1 MSLDKTLLG
10 IAKSAVDTQQ
20 KSRDGRNVVSKGVDA
35 VTNKSYANE
44 DKKVAAE
51 ALRKWENSTW
61 KPKVEAK
68 LKQELKTRAPHLK
81 PGSKAYQQ
89 TYDSLFNKN
98 YKDLQSAKAKAQQ
111 QIGTLRKKGQT
122 QRQVDNDYSQKEAA
136 RNNNTKLQA
145 ASSAARDTGE
155 AVSGALATGSSRAL
169 RYPLQLAAD
178 IGEND
183 DGGIFDRGAKAL
195 ERHEDNLQQVYPAY
209 ADIQQN
215 GNFGQKLALSAV
227 EQIPNLAL
235 SFTGAGAAA
244 KGAQLAGAGAKMTA
258 ATAYGTAAATMYP
271 QAYGDGNDSTKQEL
285 ENATPE
291 QLRVAVRS
299 KDIYKGHFDKNIKA
313 GMSEDEAHQ
322 KSRDQTISSIAEESG
337 DAVGLATL
345 ALSMIAP
352 GVGSFTANQAAG
364 GAVSKFGQK
373 VFNKLAA
380 KADAGKV
387 AKYALP
393 AAVGTGIVGLNVAE
407 EALQEGYT
415 DYKAQQAAVD
425 VGVKDK
431 INQPQLKE
439 AMLMGGILGGAM
451 GGGTYIGTRNSKF
464 QQAQDGLREAQDTYA
479 QAAAIIPQLQQ
490 QIEEVSPRSAEGQAL
505 TAQLEETK
513 AALSTMAA
521 EAETRGIPKTSL
533 ARRAPRID
541 PTNSFDTD
549 FNGQVD
555 GATELSEQDFE
566 NALNPDGTPAPQ
578 VTPAAPVMSEQELDI
593 QDAQLAEFIAEQH
606 ALDEAIEDGSNDKPV
621 EQSLAEA
628 QNWYDSK
635 RGEGKQGLS
644 GVVSRAAATEQDAA
658 FAQQQEGIKGATAS
672 INDYIAS
679 ERAKQQQIDGQLQQ
693 EAEAATTDAEKQA
706 VAQKIEQRDAERA
719 KEDDILEARE
729 QLAQPYENE
738 LFDTTIIG
746 ADGAPF
752 KLARFW
758 DSSLPAGAKAKAI
771 ADAFGGQVDQ
781 NVAKSDWANLP
792 EGVQKEL
799 HRWFTE
805 HLNGVRQSREGAVAQ
820 AGEQVA
826 APAVEQPQE
835 VAPTASGLTMP
846 VRAEQAPVEAKQGA
860 ASYTLDNLKGDIS
873 NNYGRDPQAM
883 FDAQKRAEEAGL
895 PQAEIN
901 RVIQETISEKVG
913 WTKPAATQLTDENP
927 VINIPA
933 PGSKVSDNNT
943 AVYKTKPEANAAFR
957 KQGLDIDKS
966 HIVETKDG
974 FIIKDKP
981 PREVYKPYNK
991 KEGVIDTSNIAD
1003 TIYDG
1008 MTLDELSKAK
1018 IEAYKLNE
1026 DRKQQGVDDS
1036 RRHRLIFQAN
1046 KELSAAIKAGDKKL
1060 AGRLMSEIDSIE
1072 KDLTL
1077 NVTESEFHKAEK
1089 LNVDGMEAF
1098 DAKLA
1103 GIKNKIAESLL
1114 TQSPNDDSAT
1124 GIYKSK
1130 PAAKAAIKKQ
1140 KINPKTVDII
1150 KTDEGW
1156 ELVESTPATR
1166 AQARV
1171 DSKNADREA
1180 QSIYSDLLARNSQK
1194 ATKKDGSPKY
1204 FLSDAKSQ
1212 QFIVDNDIGATHEV
1226 VKNGN
1231 NFEIQ
1236 PKQTTEANQTTEAK
1250 PLLINNTEASL
1261 VGEQSAPAKRAEAKK
1276 AATEKSQNEVAE
1288 TDVKGEKERFSGNT
1302 FTNKEEAERRIARIK
1317 SKMGTLNSGMDP
1329 EMMGDGIYV
1338 AVAYIEDGLLAF
1350 KDFASEMRSTLGN
1363 DITPYLSMFWESA
1376 RRYPGFKG
1384 SAGMTNPEESA
1395 RQFDALMKEY
1405 EQASTPAK
1413 SDVPKKVGSG
1423 TQAKTLIG
1431 ENNEGLPLYE
1441 DDRGV
1446 RSILEHG
1453 IIYVNESV
1461 SITPTGIEQNPREQR
1476 YLTKEELA
1484 QESNNDTEAGTQDK
1498 AGAQEVRARGS
1509 DPQSGNTQ
1517 DDSGDVAQG
1526 QPTDDSATGQG
1537 ESTGRSSVR
1546 GAGTD
1551 VADDGAVPSSENAT
1565 DGRKGASG
1573 EGAPNAGAGKSATG
1587 SKSGRVAAVKS
1598 PAATAAQAT
1607 DLLIDNP
1614 LEIVGGTPVQR
1625 FNRNRAALELLD
1637 QLEVEGRQAT
1647 TEEQKVLAAY
1657 IGWGSFGQDLFQGS
1671 WEYPKYRDEGVWK
1684 ERSEWLRNMM
1694 GKENWESAQR
1704 SITNAHY
1711 TDPPTVM
1718 AMWDMLARMGFD
1730 GGRVLEPS
1738 MGTGNFFSMMPAD
1751 IKSRSQLTG
1760 IELDEMTGAIAKQ
1773 LFPQS
1778 NVQIMGYQDS
1788 KTPDNFYDVV
1798 VGNWPFEN
1806 TPVADRKYNKFN
1818 PMLHDYFFLKT
1829 MDQVRPGG
1837 IVIGITSAGSMD
1849 KKNTVV
1855 RGELAKQAELISAIR
1870 LPSGAFKDYAGTS
1883 VVTDIVILRKRPE
1896 KLGMI
1901 PKDATWVNIGTYDRT
1916 PSGKPVEVN
1925 QYYLDNPQNIIGTL
1939 DYGSGATQFPGM
1951 IVRRP
1956 DNMSERLQQAIEL
1969 VPENVIQE
1977 DTTTDHIT
1985 YYANKT
1991 GERHGSLFMQDDK
2004 LMLVRGDQAVLAQDV
2019 VKYEVKSEKTTK
2031 ERESQIKDA
2040 IDLRRKYSALIDAE
2054 RANEPAETQR
2064 KALKDAYKSFVKN
2077 NGPLRDS
2084 YALKYM
2090 LKANDPFYF
2099 ELAALEDDAGNHAA
2113 IMDKSTTRGMK
2124 TLENPSIRDAYVLAR
2139 NQSVSPSVKE
2149 IAKLSKKTEAEVKKE
2164 LKESGAVIEAPNGD
2178 LIPSDIYLSGNV
2190 RQKLREAQ
2198 AAFDDGN
2205 KAMKENI
2212 AALQNV
2218 VPEDIPYFNIETKL
2232 GATWVPIEV
2241 YQDYLASMLGLD
2253 SSDGIEVTFVAG
2265 RWKVRLKTGMD
2276 HTSAARTNYG
2286 TAHYKFSDLAQAA
2299 IRNQTIKIMKTD
2311 PQGDKYYDAE
2321 ASNEVNARIGKI
2333 REDFGTWLWSD
2344 PERRVDLEREYNESR
2359 NAWATPKYD
2368 GSFLTFEGMALTLGQ
2383 GEFSL
2388 REHQAN
2394 AIWRAIVN
2402 RRSLNAHEVGT
2413 GKTFT
2418 MGGIAIESRRYGIAK
2433 KPIILA
2439 HNANSAAVAAEIR
2452 MMYPSSRVLYIDN
2465 LEPKN
2470 RELRLRQIANDDWD
2484 AIVMPHSLVDR
2495 LSLTEETLM
2504 RMAADDIAALEAEF
2518 YAAAAEAGIDV
2529 SKVDLDDEDSVS
2541 KVRSRTAKEM
2551 AKTRKRV
2558 IEGIKKQA
2566 QQASKAGAVSFEDL
2580 GIDMILVDEVHEF
2593 KKPPIVT
2600 SMDMKGLN
2608 TDVSQRSIQLQFL
2621 TRYVRQMNNG
2631 GNVHTFTGTP
2641 ITNTITEIYH
2651 QMRYVMD
2658 SEMEKVSVSDW
2669 DGWFGSFATEVQDV
2683 ELTSAGDYEMTT
2695 RLAGFINVPELRQ
2708 MVGQYMDT
2716 VFAED
2721 MPEMQPRRTDTGKT
2735 MADDNLTEREK
2746 AHLLNGRTEG
2756 AKDRPYKKVIND
2768 TADMTPAQEAAFA
2781 EVQRLAGEWR
2791 DASGK
2796 QKREWVNKNDPRAPF
2811 AYTNMAEKAS
2821 ADVRLLD
2828 PSLVGKEGQTNDDP
2842 NSKTSRAVRNI
2853 MEIYHSD
2860 KDANQVVFMDKGYNK
2875 TATRSTGNRDE
2886 NKKMIYEKVD
2896 VFSPVADMVERLVQ
2910 SGIPREQIA
2919 VVTGSTKKEDR
2930 HRIAQAV
2937 NNSEIRVVIGSTQ
2950 TLGVGVNMQRNLRA
2964 MHHMDAPYMPGELE
2978 QRNGRGQ
2985 RQGNQWNT
2993 VLEYRYMT
3001 DRLDGKRWQILAVK
3015 QRFITAFMKSNGD
3028 TRTIEGDAAA
3038 EEQSDILES
3047 FSEAAGD
3054 PRVLQR
3060 VKLQGKQDSLKNKE
3074 RIYTRGIADMKREIR
3089 SQKDRA
3095 AKGKE
3100 ALAKLDPKIVA
3111 DTLQAQRD
3119 SFKATVDGKS
3129 FDKRADAIEVA
3140 NKFVE
3145 DNLRLGTGKLL
3156 EVGTY
3161 AGIPLKADWN
3171 HSDKE
3176 YKSIIDLGGHRFA
3189 GNGIAGLE
3197 AVMRNFPKFIE
3208 KSQADIDKSLATV
3221 KNLEKALDQPFGQ
3234 AQDLERNIK
3243 QLADLQ
3249 RDLEMNPVPP
3259 PAWLRQGAP
3268 MDSEV
3273 YRNKSPFIVTGHR
3286 YDSNGWFVIAEDS
3299 KGQVAI
3305 PYLEAKDASG
3315 MALYDEKDFVAPE
3328 VTENKRGKDSKKQD
3342 GKNDNELEID
3352 IDEPKFS
3359 RMAPNGKPTNLNE
3372 QQWLQVRTP
3381 AFKEWFGDWEND
3393 PVNASKVVDSNGEPM
3408 VVYHGSS
3415 AKDIDIFRDSP
3426 QTNGLLFFTENKGD
3440 AVSYSNGEKSGYMDM
3455 EYAEDKA
3462 NLDIARDYLIENG
3475 DSDMFNGALLNKNIS
3490 DETKVSE
3497 FAGDSNIG
3505 LVEAI
3510 GDKLRAGKISLSSA
3524 IDEINA
3530 FISSLYR
3537 EGKVYGVFL
3546 NVTKPYNSKTNPVSW
3561 QEAEKLGSNKLSD
3574 SSDGI
3579 FVTED
3584 DSDAAIAVYSPNQIK
3599 SADDNTGAFD
3609 PSNPD
3614 IRYSKTNPAKGATGA
3629 TSQQVIGALQKRFGK
3644 EVVAKLVK
3652 AGKLRVRSLND
3663 FVNADGR
3670 LLIPSDAEGFYYD
3683 GKVVLIADNLTADN
3697 AVATLLHEMGG
3708 HAGIQSM
3715 LDPQTYM
3722 SLMANFDALV
3732 KSGNKYAVR
3741 AKERAEASTDS
3752 DSEARDEYI
3761 PYLITE
3767 YAQASERGGAIGV
3780 IKRFVN
3786 RVMAG
3791 VRAWVRN
3798 HTGVQLKMTPNDM
3811 VQLAERMVKR
3821 ISEQSAVDMTIA
3833 DVENMPAGQ
3842 MQFKKA
3848 PAPKPQVDAVRK
3860 KYEGT
3865 DKWMKAPN
3873 GKPTKLNEKQW
3884 LQVRTPAFKQWFGDW
3899 ENDSVNASKILDEN
3913 GEPLVLYH
3921 GAKTE
3926 FWTFDMGQS
3935 VKERNNGMD
3944 GIFFTDNAKMAA
3956 GYSVDLPTEEAL
3968 VKARLEH
3975 LVARDLLAAKTRR
3988 LQLEGK
3994 SNNEVANLTKKE
4006 AETSEATLKDF
4017 VAIKRSVYEKAFDNA
4032 ADRTKAVFINSQAPF
4047 EQDMK
4052 GGNFW
4057 DANKKAAEYY
4067 ATGIYDG
4074 IVNDNVLDDVN
4085 SEYSQ
4090 GPVKV
4095 VVSFDSTN
4103 IKSATDNTG
4112 AFDASNAD
4120 IRYSNKPQF
4129 SRRYS
4134 NLGTDG
4140 KPVTAKEKALDKIA
4154 LAQATTMS
4162 SKFGINLLLRRHLAT
4177 PQHVALL
4184 NPVFK
4189 LFTDNIQSRIAYEN
4203 NEAGLVQTLLPEIW
4217 DTRLVVGKKKEAME
4231 RVSTAIF
4238 DGTMADQVWTDSE
4251 LETKFNHTRQDIGFY
4266 RRARRAIDKS
4276 VMNMTVDT
4284 LSSLAKG
4291 TKLVNMETIQRLKLA
4306 GMHPI
4311 FHNLAL
4317 QQHMTDELQ
4326 KLAKGGLITPK
4337 AEARMQ
4343 KQLDA
4348 VFDVMA
4354 AVAGKYDKLVEDGYA
4369 PLMRFGHYAVEVRD
4383 KISNDLDLF
4392 ELYETKGQQRK
4403 AIKELK
4409 ERYDE
4414 SQFSVGT
4421 GTLNPEG
4428 FKQFKNK
4435 GLSPETVQLFAA
4447 ELGLDDDSGYQAY
4460 LKIAVSDR
4468 SALKRLIHRKKVP
4481 GYSEDMPRVLSSFV
4495 MSNAR
4500 YSGRGLYNSEIERSI
4515 QNIEDGNLQNEAQKV
4530 FENIENP
4537 QEEFAQQRSLMFHYF
4552 MGFSPAF
4559 FFLNLTQPFTQT
4571 IPKLTAYAGAAKGH
4585 AYMAQALGI
4594 VGKNMGASAIEMGK
4608 KVAGMPTPNWRGFED
4623 KLPAWVKK
4631 EDYLRM
4637 AREGHLD
4644 PQNIYMIKGLERG
4657 KGGVA
4662 SGIWGNIES
4671 AAGWFAEVSESMNR
4685 RSTMIAAFRVAHDM
4699 GDAKLKAKG
4708 FDSKY
4713 DFAVSIIQQTQGIYN
4728 KGNRSGLARGNGKLG
4743 QYGPLILVFKQ
4754 FTINYTEQ
4762 MIRHGKDKEVKS
4774 LAVAMMWQFAL
4785 AGMLGLPFA
4794 DDLRDLFEGIAYRV
4808 FGKAFNLPDYLEG
4821 LLGKSNADALMYGLA
4836 SEKGRIDLFGRSSL
4850 GNVIPGTDVIRPG
4863 PTDWAEILGASS
4875 GFYESFFSAASM
4887 AADGH
4892 YKDALITASP
4902 RYIRDAASGA
4912 EIAMTGSYRNTKG
4925 DKIMDLDKTDAVI
4938 KSMAFNPSNNA
4949 RPGRDRSNAYNM
4961 KNMLK
4966 AKTDYFSKHLA
4977 EAMYQENDERL
4988 DELYNEMDAWNDKNA
5003 EHFNV
5008 DIDKIEKSAEKR
5020 VERKDFGSA
5029 ERQNVQDSLAQRQ
5042 DDLAGT

>member
-44 DKKVAAE
+44 DKKVAAA
-51 ALRKWENSTW
+51 ALRQWENNTW

-98 YKDLQSAKAKAQQ
+98 HKDLQSAKAKAQQ
-111 QIGTLRKKGQT
+111 QIGTLRQKGQT
-122 QRQVDNDYSQKEAA
+122 QRQVDNEYSQKEAA
-136 RNNNTKLQA
+136 RNNTTRLQA

-244 KGAQLAGAGAKMTA
+244 KGAQVAGAGAKMTA

-387 AKYALP
+387 AKYAIP
-393 AAVGTGIVGLNVAE
+393 TAVGTGIVGLNVAE

-451 GGGTYIGTRNSKF
+451 GGGVYVGTRNSKF
-464 QQAQDGLREAQDTYA
+464 QQAQDGLREAQDNYA
-479 QAAAIIPQLQQ
+479 QAASIIPQLQQ

-549 FNGQVD
+549 FDGGID

-566 NALNPDGTPAPQ
+566 NALNPDGTPATQ
-578 VTPAAPVMSEQELDI
+578 ATPAAPVMSEQELDI
-593 QDAQLAEFIAEQH
+593 QDAQLAEFIAEQA
-606 ALDEAIEDGSNDKPV
+606 ALDEAIEDGSSEKPL
-621 EQSLAEA
+621 EESIAEA

-644 GVVSRAAATEQDAA
+644 GVVSRAAATEQDTA
-658 FAQQQEGIKGATAS
+658 FAQQQEGIKGATTS

-679 ERAKQQQIDGQLQQ
+679 ERAKQQQIDTQLQQ
-693 EAEAATTDAEKQA
+693 EAQAATTDAEKQV

-771 ADAFGGQVDQ
+771 AEAFVGEIDQ
-781 NVAKSDWANLP
+781 NVAKSDWSNLP

-799 HRWFTE
+799 HKWFTE
-805 HLNGVRQSREGAVAQ
+805 RLAGVRQSREG
-820 AGEQVA
+820 GEQATEQVS
-826 APAVEQPQE
+826 APVIEQPQA
-835 VAPTASGLTMP
+835 VAPIIANGLTMP
-846 VRAEQAPVEAKQGA
+846 TQQVAEQAPIAPVAKSDSAPAPDSEGVI
-860 ASYTLDNLKGDIS
+860 Y
-873 NNYGRDPQAM
+873 RDTW
-883 FDAQKRAEEAGL
+883 RTNIEEARVAAYGHMQQGRLSNDDVRPYWDNDIDGL
-895 PQAEIN
+895 VKLIDSVRDKSGQP
-901 RVIQETISEKVG
+901 
-913 WTKPAATQLTDENP
+913 ATQLTDENP

-933 PGSKVSDNNT
+933 PT
-943 AVYKTKPEANAAFR
+943 
-957 KQGLDIDKS
+957 
-966 HIVETKDG
+966 
-974 FIIKDKP
+974 
-981 PREVYKPYNK
+981 
-991 KEGVIDTSNIAD
+991 
-1003 TIYDG
+1003 
-1008 MTLDELSKAK
+1008 
-1018 IEAYKLNE
+1018 
-1026 DRKQQGVDDS
+1026 
-1036 RRHRLIFQAN
+1036 QA
-1046 KELSAAIKAGDKKL
+1046 
-1060 AGRLMSEIDSIE
+1060 
-1072 KDLTL
+1072 
-1077 NVTESEFHKAEK
+1077 KAETPAPTT
-1089 LNVDGMEAF
+1089 E
-1098 DAKLA
+1098 
-1103 GIKNKIAESLL
+1103 E
-1114 TQSPNDDSAT
+1114 

-1261 VGEQSAPAKRAEAKK
+1261 VGEQSTPAKRAAAKK
-1276 AATEKSQNEVAE
+1276 AATEKSQNDVTATDAKSRFADNKLFTEDKVA
-1288 TDVKGEKERFSGNT
+1288 
-1302 FTNKEEAERRIARIK
+1302 AARALLK
-1317 SKMGTLNSGMDP
+1317 SKMGQLNSGFDP
-1329 EMMGDGIYV
+1329 EMAIAGMTLAG
-1338 AVAYIEDGLLAF
+1338 AYIESGVRKFGDYAKLMVEDFGDNIKPQLLSFWEGARNWDGL
-1350 KDFASEMRSTLGN
+1350 DTE
-1363 DITPYLSMFWESA
+1363 
-1376 RRYPGFKG
+1376 
-1384 SAGMTNPEESA
+1384 GMTSVADSKREYDQLKAETTTTDELSENENDTGTSNQDDRQRADGELSTADQTDGESRNA
-1395 RQFDALMKEY
+1395 GRAEG
-1405 EQASTPAK
+1405 EPT
-1413 SDVPKKVGSG
+1413 SDVPNVDGRSNRSDTNDGNEAGQSAGTNQRAASTNVGSG
-1423 TQAKTLIG
+1423 TGSTQSNDGAAKKPARNAAVKAANYEIPVRDNSSKQPSWFEIG
-1431 ENNEGLPLYE
+1431 ERNVEIIELVQQLESEGRNATPDEQALLADYKGWGSSKIEIFPHPTKGYSSPRWEALGEKLKSLLTESEYATARRTTQYAHYTPPSIVNGIYAALEQFGFKGGQVFEPASGIGVFNGLMPRDMASKSNYVGVELDPMTALIAKHLYPLSDMTMGDYTKVKLP
-1441 DDRGV
+1441 DN
-1446 RSILEHG
+1446 HF
-1453 IIYVNESV
+1453 
-1461 SITPTGIEQNPREQR
+1461 
-1476 YLTKEELA
+1476 
-1484 QESNNDTEAGTQDK
+1484 
-1498 AGAQEVRARGS
+1498 
-1509 DPQSGNTQ
+1509 
-1517 DDSGDVAQG
+1517 DVAVG
-1526 QPTDDSATGQG
+1526 NPPF
-1537 ESTGRSSVR
+1537 
-1546 GAGTD
+1546 
-1551 VADDGAVPSSENAT
+1551 ADISYNY
-1565 DGRKGASG
+1565 
-1573 EGAPNAGAGKSATG
+1573 GAGKN
-1587 SKSGRVAAVKS
+1587 KK
-1598 PAATAAQAT
+1598 PY
-1607 DLLIDNP
+1607 LI
-1614 LEIVGGTPVQR
+1614 
-1625 FNRNRAALELLD
+1625 
-1637 QLEVEGRQAT
+1637 
-1647 TEEQKVLAAY
+1647 
-1657 IGWGSFGQDLFQGS
+1657 
-1671 WEYPKYRDEGVWK
+1671 
-1684 ERSEWLRNMM
+1684 
-1694 GKENWESAQR
+1694 
-1704 SITNAHY
+1704 
-1711 TDPPTVM
+1711 
-1718 AMWDMLARMGFD
+1718 
-1730 GGRVLEPS
+1730 
-1738 MGTGNFFSMMPAD
+1738 
-1751 IKSRSQLTG
+1751 
-1760 IELDEMTGAIAKQ
+1760 
-1773 LFPQS
+1773 
-1778 NVQIMGYQDS
+1778 
-1788 KTPDNFYDVV
+1788 
-1798 VGNWPFEN
+1798 
-1806 TPVADRKYNKFN
+1806 
-1818 PMLHDYFFLKT
+1818 HDYFFAKTLDNLK
-1829 MDQVRPGG
+1829 PGG
-1837 IVIGITSAGSMD
+1837 VMAFVTSKGSMD
-1849 KKNTVV
+1849 KTNSAA
-1855 RGELAKQAELISAIR
+1855 RESFAEQADLIGAIR
-1870 LPSGAFKDYAGTS
+1870 LPNTAFKDEAGTA
-1883 VVTDIVILRKRPE
+1883 VVTDIIFLRKRLEGEASNGVKWMNTKE
-1896 KLGMI
+1896 KTIDDQNISINEYFIDNPNMVLGRNAI
-1901 PKDATWVNIGTYDRT
+1901 TSGQFGPTYTVESDSNNLAGQIETAIAQLPKDIFT
-1916 PSGKPVEVN
+1916 PARGSNAEAAKVAEIDYGVKSSQQREGGVYVKDGKLMKVIDGVGKPLTHRYGTNGKRIELTDAQIKFLTDYTGVRDAFKQSQQDQLN
-1925 QYYLDNPQNIIGTL
+1925 DNPNWQDSLDNLNTA
-1939 DYGSGATQFPGM
+1939 Y
-1951 IVRRP
+1951 
-1956 DNMSERLQQAIEL
+1956 DNFVKKHGRLMAHTISTTERADGKEI
-1969 VPENVIQE
+1969 
-1977 DTTTDHIT
+1977 TTTRF
-1985 YYANKT
+1985 ANKAILFLDVDGYVASALENIVD
-1991 GERHGSLFMQDDK
+1991 GEVVGKDAVIEKGSYFKGRTLNK
-2004 LMLVRGDQAVLAQDV
+2004 P
-2019 VKYEVKSEKTTK
+2019 KTPTIKTT
-2031 ERESQIKDA
+2031 QDA
-2040 IDLRRKYSALIDAE
+2040 L
-2054 RANEPAETQR
+2054 
-2064 KALKDAYKSFVKN
+2064 V
-2077 NGPLRDS
+2077 
-2084 YALKYM
+2084 
-2090 LKANDPFYF
+2090 
-2099 ELAALEDDAGNHAA
+2099 
-2113 IMDKSTTRGMK
+2113 
-2124 TLENPSIRDAYVLAR
+2124 YVL
-2139 NQSVSPSVKE
+2139 NEVGTPNIKQ
-2149 IAKLSKKTEAEVKKE
+2149 IAKLVNKSEQEVIADLGSQVFTNPE
-2164 LKESGAVIEAPNGD
+2164 TGAVEMAE
-2178 LIPSDIYLSGNV
+2178 IYLSGNV
-2190 RQKLREAQ
+2190 VEKLASAEAMAAKDSRYKNNVDALKDVQPNFIAPNDISSNLGSGWIPGEVIKQFSQEVLDASITANYSGAAGIWDVSGYSRNSDYQTPSKTTKELMDAILNSKPITVSYTVDGKSYTDAEKTELAEQMASKIQKAFKDWIWKDTERANTLAEYYNKNYNNIVPPTFNGDHLTLAGMSSKIKLRPHQ
-2198 AAFDDGN
+2198 
-2205 KAMKENI
+2205 
-2212 AALQNV
+2212 
-2218 VPEDIPYFNIETKL
+2218 
-2232 GATWVPIEV
+2232 
-2241 YQDYLASMLGLD
+2241 
-2253 SSDGIEVTFVAG
+2253 
-2265 RWKVRLKTGMD
+2265 KTGIYRVI
-2276 HTSAARTNYG
+2276 S
-2286 TAHYKFSDLAQAA
+2286 
-2299 IRNQTIKIMKTD
+2299 
-2311 PQGDKYYDAE
+2311 QGDVY
-2321 ASNEVNARIGKI
+2321 
-2333 REDFGTWLWSD
+2333 
-2344 PERRVDLEREYNESR
+2344 
-2359 NAWATPKYD
+2359 
-2368 GSFLTFEGMALTLGQ
+2368 
-2383 GEFSL
+2383 
-2388 REHQAN
+2388 
-2394 AIWRAIVN
+2394 
-2402 RRSLNAHEVGT
+2402 LNHAVGA

-2418 MGGIAIESRRYGIAK
+2418 MIAAAMEEKRLGLIN
-2433 KPIILA
+2433 KPMFVVPNHMLA
-2439 HNANSAAVAAEIR
+2439 QFSQEFLMLYPAADIVVADEQNFHTHNRKQFVAEISVNN
-2452 MMYPSSRVLYIDN
+2452 P
-2465 LEPKN
+2465 
-2470 RELRLRQIANDDWD
+2470 D
-2484 AIVMPHSLVDR
+2484 AIIITHTAFGKIGVKPETQQKFLENTLNDWR
-2495 LSLTEETLM
+2495 EALLSAKGMKGEDNSQSVRQLERNIQTMETKLTDL
-2504 RMAADDIAALEAEF
+2504 LK
-2518 YAAAAEAGIDV
+2518 AEA
-2529 SKVDLDDEDSVS
+2529 KDD
-2541 KVRSRTAKEM
+2541 T
-2551 AKTRKRV
+2551 TF
-2558 IEGIKKQA
+2558 
-2566 QQASKAGAVSFEDL
+2566 FEDMGVDKL
-2580 GIDMILVDEVHEF
+2580 IVDEMHEYR
-2593 KKPPIVT
+2593 KLSYATRQGRIKGIVSSGSQMASDLQMKIELIREKNPT
-2600 SMDMKGLN
+2600 RAIVGASGTPVTNTMGELFSVQTYFQPKQLRKDGLHHFDNWSNQFGEVVKGLEQN
-2608 TDVSQRSIQLQFL
+2608 AAGNYEVVPRFAKFL
-2621 TRYVRQMNNG
+2621 
-2631 GNVHTFTGTP
+2631 
-2641 ITNTITEIYH
+2641 
-2651 QMRYVMD
+2651 
-2658 SEMEKVSVSDW
+2658 
-2669 DGWFGSFATEVQDV
+2669 
-2683 ELTSAGDYEMTT
+2683 
-2695 RLAGFINVPELRQ
+2695 NVPELMSRVRWFMDVLTSDQLGDVVQRPDIVGGGRQ
-2708 MVGQYMDT
+2708 IISVPAPDGFDAFQQGLADRIT
-2716 VFAED
+2716 AT
-2721 MPEMQPRRTDTGKT
+2721 RNRSGKPQKG
-2735 MADDNLTEREK
+2735 DDNILK
-2746 AHLLNGRTEG
+2746 I
-2756 AKDRPYKKVIND
+2756 IND
-2768 TADMTPAQEAAFA
+2768 GRFGAIDLRF
-2781 EVQRLAGEWR
+2781 
-2791 DASGK
+2791 
-2796 QKREWVNKNDPRAPF
+2796 VNPD
-2811 AYTNMAEKAS
+2811 
-2821 ADVRLLD
+2821 L
-2828 PSLVGKEGQTNDDP
+2828 PSDP
-2842 NSKTSRAVRNI
+2842 NSKLNRAITDMAQAYHDTANNEYHDGKGNVDELTGGAQMLFTNI
-2853 MEIYHSD
+2853 GLGAQSAASTGFDMKAWINSELIRLGVEPDHIAFMA
-2860 KDANQVVFMDKGYNK
+2860 DANSHAKKGK
-2875 TATRSTGNRDE
+2875 LFE
-2886 NKKMIYEKVD
+2886 
-2896 VFSPVADMVERLVQ
+2896 DMRQGRKRILI
-2910 SGIPREQIA
+2910 G
-2919 VVTGSTKKEDR
+2919 GSNMET
-2930 HRIAQAV
+2930 
-2937 NNSEIRVVIGSTQ
+2937 
-2950 TLGVGVNMQRNLRA
+2950 GVNAQKRLTHLA
-2964 MHHMDAPYMPGELE
+2964 HLDSPWYPATVE
-2978 QRNGRGQ
+2978 QREGRII
-2985 RQGNQWNT
+2985 RQGNQNKEVTIRAYATKGSYDSTMWGM
-2993 VLEYRYMT
+2993 VAR
-3001 DRLDGKRWQILAVK
+3001 KA
-3015 QRFITAFMKSNGD
+3015 RFIQQAMNGD
-3028 TRTIEGDAAA
+3028 ISMRHMD
-3038 EEQSDILES
+3038 DI
-3047 FSEAAGD
+3047 SEASAFEQASALSSGD
-3054 PRVLQR
+3054 PRALQLAGLAADVERLDRYYSAYENARIDNSREAKRSKESAARAERELSNINALLENHKDIETGGVIGKVGSKTFDNRQEFGEAIIKAFDKLKATQAQGEHVLGTASGYN
-3060 VKLQGKQDSLKNKE
+3060 VVYNGVMLGE
-3074 RIYTRGIADMKREIR
+3074 TFIADADISIPKSNDNVLFDNTSGEVSASGVATSIINRVNGLADYKSAIQKKIEGFKKDADNFER
-3089 SQKDRA
+3089 RASQNFENEVERKEKHA
-3095 AKGKE
+3095 AYKE
-3100 ALAKLDPKIVA
+3100 LD
-3111 DTLQAQRD
+3111 DTLRAEAAAIKAQASGSNSSKPLTDADRVPAKDD
-3119 SFKATVDGKS
+3119 SN
-3129 FDKRADAIEVA
+3129 R
-3140 NKFVE
+3140 
-3145 DNLRLGTGKLL
+3145 
-3156 EVGTY
+3156 
-3161 AGIPLKADWN
+3161 P
-3171 HSDKE
+3171 
-3176 YKSIIDLGGHRFA
+3176 
-3189 GNGIAGLE
+3189 
-3197 AVMRNFPKFIE
+3197 
-3208 KSQADIDKSLATV
+3208 
-3221 KNLEKALDQPFGQ
+3221 ALD
-3234 AQDLERNIK
+3234 D
-3243 QLADLQ
+3243 
-3249 RDLEMNPVPP
+3249 M
-3259 PAWLRQGAP
+3259 
-3268 MDSEV
+3268 
-3273 YRNKSPFIVTGHR
+3273 
-3286 YDSNGWFVIAEDS
+3286 
-3299 KGQVAI
+3299 
-3305 PYLEAKDASG
+3305 
-3315 MALYDEKDFVAPE
+3315 
-3328 VTENKRGKDSKKQD
+3328 
-3342 GKNDNELEID
+3342 
-3352 IDEPKFS
+3352 PK
-3359 RMAPNGKPTNLNE
+3359 
-3372 QQWLQVRTP
+3372 
-3381 AFKEWFGDWEND
+3381 
-3393 PVNASKVVDSNGEPM
+3393 
-3408 VVYHGSS
+3408 
-3415 AKDIDIFRDSP
+3415 
-3426 QTNGLLFFTENKGD
+3426 
-3440 AVSYSNGEKSGYMDM
+3440 
-3455 EYAEDKA
+3455 
-3462 NLDIARDYLIENG
+3462 
-3475 DSDMFNGALLNKNIS
+3475 
-3490 DETKVSE
+3490 
-3497 FAGDSNIG
+3497 
-3505 LVEAI
+3505 
-3510 GDKLRAGKISLSSA
+3510 
-3524 IDEINA
+3524 
-3530 FISSLYR
+3530 
-3537 EGKVYGVFL
+3537 
-3546 NVTKPYNSKTNPVSW
+3546 
-3561 QEAEKLGSNKLSD
+3561 
-3574 SSDGI
+3574 
-3579 FVTED
+3579 
-3584 DSDAAIAVYSPNQIK
+3584 
-3599 SADDNTGAFD
+3599 
-3609 PSNPD
+3609 
-3614 IRYSKTNPAKGATGA
+3614 YSKANPAKGNTGT

-3683 GKVVLIADNLTADN
+3683 GKVTLIADNLTADN

-3715 LDPQTYM
+3715 LAPQTYM
-3722 SLMANFDALV
+3722 SLMANFDNLV

-3741 AKERAEASTDS
+3741 AKERAEASTYS

-3767 YAQASERGGAIGV
+3767 YAQATETTGPIGV

-3798 HTGVQLKMTPNDM
+3798 HTGIDLKMTPNDM

-3821 ISEQSAVDMTIA
+3821 LSEQSATDMTIA
-3833 DVENMPAGQ
+3833 DVENMPAAE
-3842 MQFKKA
+3842 MQFSGSNI
-3848 PAPKPQVDAVRK
+3848 PSQQVAAIRK
-3860 KYEGT
+3860 QYKGSAS
-3865 DKWMKAPN
+3865 WMKAPN
-3873 GKPTKLNEKQW
+3873 GEPTKLSEKQW
-3884 LQVRTPAFKQWFGDW
+3884 LQVRTPHFKDWFGDW
-3899 ENDSVNASKILDEN
+3899 EDNAANASKVVDTN
-3913 GEPLVLYH
+3913 GEPLVMYH
-3921 GAKTE
+3921 GTNQD
-3926 FWTFDMGQS
+3926 FWAFDMDRSIKG
-3935 VKERNNGMD
+3935 RNNGMR
-3944 GIFFTDNAKMAA
+3944 GMFFSDNAELAA
-3956 GYSVDLPTEEAL
+3956 SYSVDTMNNPDIVEARRSGDRAYVDS
-3968 VKARLEH
+3968 VKARL
-3975 LVARDLLAAKTRR
+3975 
-3988 LQLEGK
+3988 
-3994 SNNEVANLTKKE
+3994 LT
-4006 AETSEATLKDF
+4006 EATT
-4017 VAIKRSVYEKAFDNA
+4017 NA
-4032 ADRTKAVFINSQAPF
+4032 DANTKAVFINSRTPL

-4052 GGNFW
+4052 GGSFW
-4057 DANKKAAEYY
+4057 EANQNAAARME
-4067 ATGIYDG
+4067 INQDKWDG
-4074 IVNDNVLDDVN
+4074 VINDNVEDN
-4085 SEYSQ
+4085 ASNESTH
-4090 GPVKV
+4090 GATKV
-4095 VVSFDSTN
+4095 VISFDPTN
-4103 IKSATDNTG
+4103 IKSATDNMG
-4112 AFDASNAD
+4112 MFNASNPD
-4120 IRYSNKPQF
+4120 IRYSQADTDIRF

-4162 SKFGINLLLRRHLAT
+4162 SKFGVNLLLRRHLAT

-4189 LFTDNIQSRIAYEN
+4189 IFTDNIQSRIAYEN

-4251 LETKFNHTRQDIGFY
+4251 LETKFNLTRQDIGFY
-4266 RRARRAIDKS
+4266 RRARRAIDMS
-4276 VMNMTVDT
+4276 VLNMTVDT

-4311 FHNLAL
+4311 MHSLAL

-4348 VFDVMA
+4348 VFDVMG

-4383 KISNDLDLF
+4383 KVSNDLDLF

-4414 SQFSVGT
+4414 SQFTVGT

-4447 ELGLDDDSGYQAY
+4447 ELGLDDDSAIQAY

-4500 YSGRGLYNSEIERSI
+4500 YSGRSLYNGEIERSI

-4571 IPKLTAYAGAAKGH
+4571 IPKLTAYVGAGKGH

-4608 KVAGMPTPNWRGFED
+4608 KVAGMPTPNWKGFED

-4662 SGIWGNIES
+4662 SGVWGNIES

-4762 MIRHGKDKEVKS
+4762 MIRHGKDKEAKS

-4850 GNVIPGTDVIRPG
+4850 GNIIPGTDVIRPG

-4902 RYIRDAASGA
+4902 RYIRDAASGV

-4988 DELYNEMDAWNDKNA
+4988 DELYNEMDVWNDKNA

>member
-44 DKKVAAE
+44 DKKVAAA

-111 QIGTLRKKGQT
+111 QIGTLRQKGQT
-122 QRQVDNDYSQKEAA
+122 QRQVDNEYSQKEAA

-299 KDIYKGHFDKNIKA
+299 KDIYKDHFDKNIKA

-387 AKYALP
+387 AKYAIP
-393 AAVGTGIVGLNVAE
+393 TAVGTGIVGLNVAE

-451 GGGTYIGTRNSKF
+451 GGGTYVGTRNSKF

-479 QAAAIIPQLQQ
+479 QAASIIPQLQQ

-549 FNGQVD
+549 FDGGID

-606 ALDEAIEDGSNDKPV
+606 ALDEAIEDGSNDKSV

-679 ERAKQQQIDGQLQQ
+679 ERAKQQQIDAQLQQ
-693 EAEAATTDAEKQA
+693 EAEAATTDEEKQA

-781 NVAKSDWANLP
+781 NVAKSDWSNLP

-799 HRWFTE
+799 HKWFTE
-805 HLNGVRQSREGAVAQ
+805 RLNGVRQSREGAVAQ
-820 AGEQVA
+820 ASEQVA
-826 APAVEQPQE
+826 ELAVEQPQA

-846 VRAEQAPVEAKQGA
+846 VRAEQAPVEAEQGA
-860 ASYTLDNLKGDIS
+860 ASYTLDNLKDDIN
-873 NNYGRDPQAM
+873 NNYGSDPQAM

-895 PQAEIN
+895 PQPEIN

-933 PGSKVSDNNT
+933 PT
-943 AVYKTKPEANAAFR
+943 
-957 KQGLDIDKS
+957 
-966 HIVETKDG
+966 
-974 FIIKDKP
+974 
-981 PREVYKPYNK
+981 
-991 KEGVIDTSNIAD
+991 
-1003 TIYDG
+1003 
-1008 MTLDELSKAK
+1008 
-1018 IEAYKLNE
+1018 
-1026 DRKQQGVDDS
+1026 
-1036 RRHRLIFQAN
+1036 QA
-1046 KELSAAIKAGDKKL
+1046 
-1060 AGRLMSEIDSIE
+1060 
-1072 KDLTL
+1072 
-1077 NVTESEFHKAEK
+1077 KAETPAPTT
-1089 LNVDGMEAF
+1089 DE
-1098 DAKLA
+1098 
-1103 GIKNKIAESLL
+1103 
-1114 TQSPNDDSAT
+1114 

-1140 KINPKTVDII
+1140 KLDPDSVTINQVKGGGFEIVPNAPEKPSYAQAQEQAATELGMTINEDGEYGGTDAEFEVFANRVDEIQ
-1150 KTDEGW
+1150 GRS
-1156 ELVESTPATR
+1156 LSNSTPTPQQNTTAPTNDAAIGKDGQAKWFGSNDK
-1166 AQARV
+1166 AQAFI
-1171 DSKNADREA
+1171 A
-1180 QSIYSDLLARNSQK
+1180 
-1194 ATKKDGSPKY
+1194 KKG
-1204 FLSDAKSQ
+1204 LS
-1212 QFIVDNDIGATHEV
+1212 GTHEV
-1226 VKNGN
+1226 VSAGKSR
-1231 NFEIQ
+1231 FEIQ
-1236 PKQTTEANQTTEAK
+1236 PKAEGTPQADIAKAETVLESGKSSGQSVRDIATSYASKDERLALLGEKEIHVRNAAKAAGRLIQSNSDWYKKAFDDASKRGSLIDGMSYGNRKSDSVSAYSIAAGEVDGAIRFVMNDDINARRERDEANQAGNKAISDSIQSQKQKSDEK
-1250 PLLINNTEASL
+1250 KEKYKSDEASVLDTFGMSLNDIYEL
-1261 VGEQSAPAKRAEAKK
+1261 VKSPAKKLFAKAKRTKSQDDQKAADKANRKARQDIFDVEYAVIAYANNDMTLRDFLDSKAGQYPALVNAVNDDRFAQVEAYNQSQKPKNITDEQFAELTSSRNTPSTSTGEQSEPAKRAAAKK
-1276 AATEKSQNEVAE
+1276 AATEKTQNDVSEQEAKSRFADNKLFTEDKVA
-1288 TDVKGEKERFSGNT
+1288 
-1302 FTNKEEAERRIARIK
+1302 AARALLK
-1317 SKMGTLNSGMDP
+1317 SKMGQLNSGFDP
-1329 EMMGDGIYV
+1329 EMAIAGMTLAG
-1338 AVAYIEDGLLAF
+1338 AYIESGVRKFGDYAKLMVEDFGDNIKPQLLSFWEGARNWDGL
-1350 KDFASEMRSTLGN
+1350 DTE
-1363 DITPYLSMFWESA
+1363 
-1376 RRYPGFKG
+1376 
-1384 SAGMTNPEESA
+1384 GMTSVADSKREYDQLKAESEKA
-1395 RQFDALMKEY
+1395 STPAKPLTLNQDWGVQKIDAYNVKTEFLKDAENYLNDVKDILKQKGYTSTVNNSGKPIKVVDTNQFGMQSSGAVQLTMQKDGVFVGVFIGNNDQTQNNSNHKQGIEIKVQSTPHEIWRLAQEFEWVDAKTTSQDLAKIIESHVA
-1405 EQASTPAK
+1405 EKRKDKGANKSSTPAK
-1413 SDVPKKVGSG
+1413 SDAPKKVGSG

-1461 SITPTGIEQNPREQR
+1461 NITPTGIEQNPREQR

-1484 QESNNDTEAGTQDK
+1484 QESNNDTGTSNQDDRQRADGELSTADQADAESRNTGRAEAEPTSDVPNVDGRSNRSDPNDGDEAGQSAGKNKRAASTDSRSGTGSAQSNDGANAKSNKSAVKATDYAIPSRDENAKQPSWFEIGERNVEIIELVQQLESDGRHATPDEQALLADYKGWGSSKIEIFPHPTKGYSSPRWEALGEKLKSLLTDSEYATARRTTQYAHYTPPSIVNGIYAALEQFGFKGGQVFEPASGIGVFNGLMPRDMASK
-1498 AGAQEVRARGS
+1498 SHYVGVELDPMTALIAKHLYPLS
-1509 DPQSGNTQ
+1509 DMTMGDYTKVKLPDNHF
-1517 DDSGDVAQG
+1517 DVAVG
-1526 QPTDDSATGQG
+1526 NPPF
-1537 ESTGRSSVR
+1537 
-1546 GAGTD
+1546 
-1551 VADDGAVPSSENAT
+1551 ADISYSY
-1565 DGRKGASG
+1565 
-1573 EGAPNAGAGKSATG
+1573 GAGKN
-1587 SKSGRVAAVKS
+1587 KK
-1598 PAATAAQAT
+1598 PY
-1607 DLLIDNP
+1607 LI
-1614 LEIVGGTPVQR
+1614 
-1625 FNRNRAALELLD
+1625 
-1637 QLEVEGRQAT
+1637 
-1647 TEEQKVLAAY
+1647 
-1657 IGWGSFGQDLFQGS
+1657 
-1671 WEYPKYRDEGVWK
+1671 
-1684 ERSEWLRNMM
+1684 
-1694 GKENWESAQR
+1694 
-1704 SITNAHY
+1704 
-1711 TDPPTVM
+1711 
-1718 AMWDMLARMGFD
+1718 
-1730 GGRVLEPS
+1730 
-1738 MGTGNFFSMMPAD
+1738 
-1751 IKSRSQLTG
+1751 
-1760 IELDEMTGAIAKQ
+1760 
-1773 LFPQS
+1773 
-1778 NVQIMGYQDS
+1778 
-1788 KTPDNFYDVV
+1788 
-1798 VGNWPFEN
+1798 
-1806 TPVADRKYNKFN
+1806 
-1818 PMLHDYFFLKT
+1818 HDYFFAKTLDKLK
-1829 MDQVRPGG
+1829 PGG
-1837 IVIGITSAGSMD
+1837 VMAFVTSKGSMD
-1849 KKNTVV
+1849 KTNSGA
-1855 RGELAKQAELISAIR
+1855 RESFAEQADLIGAIR
-1870 LPSGAFKDYAGTS
+1870 LPNTAFKDEAGTA
-1883 VVTDIVILRKRPE
+1883 VVTDIIFLRKRMPDEASNGVKWTDTQE
-1896 KLGMI
+1896 KTIDGEKVSINEYFVDNPNMVLGRNAI
-1901 PKDATWVNIGTYDRT
+1901 TSGQFGPTYTVESDSNNLSGQIETAIAQLPKDIFKPARGSNAEAAKVAEIDYGVKSSQQREGGVYVKDGKLMKVIDGV
-1916 PSGKPVEVN
+1916 GKPLTHRYGTNGKRIALTDPQIQFLTDYTGVRDAFKQSQQDQLN
-1925 QYYLDNPQNIIGTL
+1925 DNPNWQDSLDNLNT
-1939 DYGSGATQFPGM
+1939 
-1951 IVRRP
+1951 
-1956 DNMSERLQQAIEL
+1956 
-1969 VPENVIQE
+1969 
-1977 DTTTDHIT
+1977 
-1985 YYANKT
+1985 
-1991 GERHGSLFMQDDK
+1991 
-2004 LMLVRGDQAVLAQDV
+2004 
-2019 VKYEVKSEKTTK
+2019 
-2031 ERESQIKDA
+2031 
-2040 IDLRRKYSALIDAE
+2040 
-2054 RANEPAETQR
+2054 
-2064 KALKDAYKSFVKN
+2064 AYDSFVKKHGRLMAHTISTTERADGKEITTTRFAN
-2077 NGPLRDS
+2077 
-2084 YALKYM
+2084 
-2090 LKANDPFYF
+2090 KAILFLDVDGYV
-2099 ELAALEDDAGNHAA
+2099 ASALENIVDGEVIGKDAVIEKGSYFKGRTLNKPKTPT
-2113 IMDKSTTRGMK
+2113 IKTTQ
-2124 TLENPSIRDAYVLAR
+2124 DALVYVL
-2139 NQSVSPSVKE
+2139 NEVGTPNIKQ
-2149 IAKLSKKTEAEVKKE
+2149 IAKLVNKSEQEVIADLGSQVFTNPE
-2164 LKESGAVIEAPNGD
+2164 TGAVEMAE
-2178 LIPSDIYLSGNV
+2178 IYLSGNV
-2190 RQKLREAQ
+2190 VEKLATAEAMAAKDNIYQKNVDALKDVQPKFIAPNDISSNLGSGWIPGEVIKQFSQEVLDANITANYSGAAGIWDVSGYSRNSDYQTPSKTTKELMDAILNSKPITVSYTVDGKSYTDAEKTELAEQMASKIQKAFKDWIWKDTERANTLAEYYNKNYNNIVPPTFNGDHLTLAGMSSKIKLRPHQ
-2198 AAFDDGN
+2198 
-2205 KAMKENI
+2205 
-2212 AALQNV
+2212 
-2218 VPEDIPYFNIETKL
+2218 
-2232 GATWVPIEV
+2232 
-2241 YQDYLASMLGLD
+2241 
-2253 SSDGIEVTFVAG
+2253 
-2265 RWKVRLKTGMD
+2265 KTGIYRVI
-2276 HTSAARTNYG
+2276 S
-2286 TAHYKFSDLAQAA
+2286 
-2299 IRNQTIKIMKTD
+2299 
-2311 PQGDKYYDAE
+2311 QGDVY
-2321 ASNEVNARIGKI
+2321 
-2333 REDFGTWLWSD
+2333 
-2344 PERRVDLEREYNESR
+2344 
-2359 NAWATPKYD
+2359 
-2368 GSFLTFEGMALTLGQ
+2368 
-2383 GEFSL
+2383 
-2388 REHQAN
+2388 
-2394 AIWRAIVN
+2394 
-2402 RRSLNAHEVGT
+2402 LNHAVGA

-2418 MGGIAIESRRYGIAK
+2418 MIAAAMEEKRLGLIN
-2433 KPIILA
+2433 KPMFVVPNHMLA
-2439 HNANSAAVAAEIR
+2439 QFSQEFLMLYPAANIVVADEQNFHTHNRKQFVAEISVNN
-2452 MMYPSSRVLYIDN
+2452 P
-2465 LEPKN
+2465 
-2470 RELRLRQIANDDWD
+2470 D
-2484 AIVMPHSLVDR
+2484 AIIITHTAFGKIGVKPETQKKFLENTLNDWR
-2495 LSLTEETLM
+2495 EALLTAKSVKGEDNSQSVRQLERNIQTMETKLT
-2504 RMAADDIAALEAEF
+2504 DLLK
-2518 YAAAAEAGIDV
+2518 AEA
-2529 SKVDLDDEDSVS
+2529 KDD
-2541 KVRSRTAKEM
+2541 T
-2551 AKTRKRV
+2551 TF
-2558 IEGIKKQA
+2558 
-2566 QQASKAGAVSFEDL
+2566 FEDMGVDKL
-2580 GIDMILVDEVHEF
+2580 IVDEMHEYR
-2593 KKPPIVT
+2593 KLSYATRQGRIKGIVSSGSQMASDLQMKIELIREKNPT
-2600 SMDMKGLN
+2600 RAIVGASGTPVTNTMGELFSVQTYFQPKQLRKDGLHHFDNWSNQFGEVVKGLEQN
-2608 TDVSQRSIQLQFL
+2608 AAGNYEVVPRFAKFL
-2621 TRYVRQMNNG
+2621 
-2631 GNVHTFTGTP
+2631 
-2641 ITNTITEIYH
+2641 
-2651 QMRYVMD
+2651 
-2658 SEMEKVSVSDW
+2658 
-2669 DGWFGSFATEVQDV
+2669 
-2683 ELTSAGDYEMTT
+2683 
-2695 RLAGFINVPELRQ
+2695 NVPELMSRVRWFMDVLTSDQLGDVVQRPDIVGGGRQ
-2708 MVGQYMDT
+2708 IISVPAPDGFDAFQQGLADRIT
-2716 VFAED
+2716 AT
-2721 MPEMQPRRTDTGKT
+2721 RNRSGKPKKG
-2735 MADDNLTEREK
+2735 DDNILK
-2746 AHLLNGRTEG
+2746 I
-2756 AKDRPYKKVIND
+2756 IND
-2768 TADMTPAQEAAFA
+2768 GRFGAIDLRFNNPD
-2781 EVQRLAGEWR
+2781 L
-2791 DASGK
+2791 
-2796 QKREWVNKNDPRAPF
+2796 
-2811 AYTNMAEKAS
+2811 
-2821 ADVRLLD
+2821 
-2828 PSLVGKEGQTNDDP
+2828 PSDP
-2842 NSKTSRAVRNI
+2842 NSKLNRAIADMAQAYHDTANNEYHDGKGNVDELTGGAQMLFTNI
-2853 MEIYHSD
+2853 GLGAQSAASTGFDMKAWINSELIRLGVEPDHIAFMA
-2860 KDANQVVFMDKGYNK
+2860 DANSHAKKGK
-2875 TATRSTGNRDE
+2875 LFE
-2886 NKKMIYEKVD
+2886 
-2896 VFSPVADMVERLVQ
+2896 DMRQGRKRILI
-2910 SGIPREQIA
+2910 G
-2919 VVTGSTKKEDR
+2919 GSNMET
-2930 HRIAQAV
+2930 
-2937 NNSEIRVVIGSTQ
+2937 
-2950 TLGVGVNMQRNLRA
+2950 GVNAQKRLTHLA
-2964 MHHMDAPYMPGELE
+2964 HLDSPWYPATVE
-2978 QRNGRGQ
+2978 QREGRII
-2985 RQGNQWNT
+2985 RQGNQNKEVVIRAYATKGSYDSTMWGM
-2993 VLEYRYMT
+2993 VAR
-3001 DRLDGKRWQILAVK
+3001 KA
-3015 QRFITAFMKSNGD
+3015 RFIQQAMSGD
-3028 TRTIEGDAAA
+3028 ISMRHMD
-3038 EEQSDILES
+3038 DI
-3047 FSEAAGD
+3047 SEASAFEQASALSSGD
-3054 PRVLQR
+3054 PRALQLAGLAAD
-3060 VKLQGKQDSLKNKE
+3060 VE
-3074 RIYTRGIADMKREIR
+3074 RLDRYYSAYENARIENSREAKRSRE
-3089 SQKDRA
+3089 SAVRA
-3095 AKGKE
+3095 ERELG
-3100 ALAKLDPKIVA
+3100 
-3111 DTLQAQRD
+3111 
-3119 SFKATVDGKS
+3119 
-3129 FDKRADAIEVA
+3129 EV
-3140 NKFVE
+3140 N
-3145 DNLRLGTGKLL
+3145 KLL
-3156 EVGTY
+3156 ETHKDIETGGVIGKVGSKTFDNRQEFGE
-3161 AGIPLKADWN
+3161 AIVKAFDKLKATQAQGEHVLGTASGYNVVYNGVMLGETFIADADISIPKSN
-3171 HSDKE
+3171 DNVLFDNNSGEVSASGVATSIINRVNGLAD
-3176 YKSIIDLGGHRFA
+3176 YKSAIQKKIEGFKKDADNFERRASQSFENEVERKEKHAAYKELDDTLRA
-3189 GNGIAGLE
+3189 E
-3197 AVMRNFPKFIE
+3197 AAAIKA
-3208 KSQADIDKSLATV
+3208 QASGSNSARPLTD
-3221 KNLEKALDQPFGQ
+3221 
-3234 AQDLERNIK
+3234 
-3243 QLADLQ
+3243 AD
-3249 RDLEMNPVPP
+3249 RVPN
-3259 PAWLRQGAP
+3259 
-3268 MDSEV
+3268 S
-3273 YRNKSPFIVTGHR
+3273 
-3286 YDSNGWFVIAEDS
+3286 DSNRPTLD
-3299 KGQVAI
+3299 
-3305 PYLEAKDASG
+3305 D
-3315 MALYDEKDFVAPE
+3315 M
-3328 VTENKRGKDSKKQD
+3328 
-3342 GKNDNELEID
+3342 
-3352 IDEPKFS
+3352 PK
-3359 RMAPNGKPTNLNE
+3359 
-3372 QQWLQVRTP
+3372 
-3381 AFKEWFGDWEND
+3381 
-3393 PVNASKVVDSNGEPM
+3393 
-3408 VVYHGSS
+3408 
-3415 AKDIDIFRDSP
+3415 
-3426 QTNGLLFFTENKGD
+3426 
-3440 AVSYSNGEKSGYMDM
+3440 
-3455 EYAEDKA
+3455 
-3462 NLDIARDYLIENG
+3462 
-3475 DSDMFNGALLNKNIS
+3475 
-3490 DETKVSE
+3490 
-3497 FAGDSNIG
+3497 
-3505 LVEAI
+3505 
-3510 GDKLRAGKISLSSA
+3510 
-3524 IDEINA
+3524 
-3530 FISSLYR
+3530 
-3537 EGKVYGVFL
+3537 
-3546 NVTKPYNSKTNPVSW
+3546 
-3561 QEAEKLGSNKLSD
+3561 
-3574 SSDGI
+3574 
-3579 FVTED
+3579 
-3584 DSDAAIAVYSPNQIK
+3584 
-3599 SADDNTGAFD
+3599 
-3609 PSNPD
+3609 
-3614 IRYSKTNPAKGATGA
+3614 YSKTNPAKGNTGT
-3629 TSQQVIGALQKRFGK
+3629 TSQQVISALQKHFGK
-3644 EVVAKLVK
+3644 DAVAALIKS
-3652 AGKLRVRSLND
+3652 GKLRVRSLND

-3722 SLMANFDALV
+3722 GLMANFDALV

-3821 ISEQSAVDMTIA
+3821 LSEQSATDMTIA
-3833 DVENMPAGQ
+3833 DVENMPAAE
-3842 MQFKKA
+3842 MQFSGSNI
-3848 PAPKPQVDAVRK
+3848 PSQQVAAIRK
-3860 KYEGT
+3860 QYKGSAS
-3865 DKWMKAPN
+3865 WMKAPN
-3873 GKPTKLNEKQW
+3873 GEPTKLSEKQW
-3884 LQVRTPAFKQWFGDW
+3884 LQVRTPHFKDWFGDW
-3899 ENDSVNASKILDEN
+3899 EDNAANASKVVDTN
-3913 GEPLVLYH
+3913 GEPLVMYH
-3921 GAKTE
+3921 GTNQD
-3926 FWTFDMGQS
+3926 FWAFDMDRSIKG
-3935 VKERNNGMD
+3935 RNNGMR
-3944 GIFFTDNAKMAA
+3944 GMFFSDNAELAA
-3956 GYSVDLPTEEAL
+3956 SYSVDTMNNPDIVEARRSGDRAYVDS
-3968 VKARLEH
+3968 VKARL
-3975 LVARDLLAAKTRR
+3975 
-3988 LQLEGK
+3988 
-3994 SNNEVANLTKKE
+3994 LT
-4006 AETSEATLKDF
+4006 EATT
-4017 VAIKRSVYEKAFDNA
+4017 NA
-4032 ADRTKAVFINSQAPF
+4032 DANTKAVFINSRTPL

-4052 GGNFW
+4052 GGSFW
-4057 DANKKAAEYY
+4057 EANQNAAARME
-4067 ATGIYDG
+4067 INQDKWDG
-4074 IVNDNVLDDVN
+4074 VINDNVEDN
-4085 SEYSQ
+4085 ASNESAH
-4090 GPVKV
+4090 GPTKV
-4095 VVSFDSTN
+4095 VISFDPTN
-4103 IKSATDNTG
+4103 IKSATDNVG
-4112 AFDASNAD
+4112 MFNASNAD

-4217 DTRLVVGKKKEAME
+4217 DTRLVVGKKKAAME

-4348 VFDVMA
+4348 VFDVMG

-4383 KISNDLDLF
+4383 KVSNDLDLF

-4571 IPKLTAYAGAAKGH
+4571 IPKLTAYVGAGKGH

-4762 MIRHGKDKEVKS
+4762 MIRHGKDKEAKS

-4887 AADGH
+4887 AADGK

-4912 EIAMTGSYRNTKG
+4912 EIALTGSYRNTKG

-4949 RPGRDRSNAYNM
+4949 RPGRDRSNYYDM
-4961 KNMLK
+4961 KNMLNTK
-4966 AKTDYFSKHLA
+4966 FDYFSKSLA
-4977 EAMYQENDERL
+4977 EATYQENDDRV
-4988 DELYNEMDAWNDKNA
+4988 DALYNEIDEWNDKNTYYYGIDL
-5003 EHFNV
+5003 EKLEKSV
-5008 DIDKIEKSAEKR
+5008 DKRIEK
-5020 VERKDFGSA
+5020 KDFGSA
-5029 ERQNVQDSLAQRQ
+5029 ERQNLPDGLEERKEE
-5042 DDLAGT
+5042 LAGT